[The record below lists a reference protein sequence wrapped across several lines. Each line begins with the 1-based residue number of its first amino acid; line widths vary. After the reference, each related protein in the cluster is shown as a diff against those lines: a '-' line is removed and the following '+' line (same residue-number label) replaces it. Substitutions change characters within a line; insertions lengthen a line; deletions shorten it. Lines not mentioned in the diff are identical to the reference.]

1 MPADALTLDA
11 SQPGVAYVVDRIP
24 EEDSQLL
31 KFLADS
37 NIVPEQPITV
47 AEATPYLGVM
57 EVATKHDRV
66 SIGYNVACQIV
77 VRPGLASDSAE

>member
-1 MPADALTLDA
+1 M
-11 SQPGVAYVVDRIP
+11 DRIP

-31 KFLADS
+31 KFLADW

-57 EVATKHDRV
+57 EVATKHNRV
-66 SIGYNVACQIV
+66 SICYNVACQIV
-77 VRPGLASDSAE
+77 VRPDTTSASTE